1 MKFECIRDNLRQ
13 ALESVER
20 VATKQT
26 PLLILNSLILEAK
39 KNTLTI
45 KATNLDLGV
54 EYSLPVKVEKQGI
67 CAIQSGV
74 LVTFISNINSST
86 PLNFELI
93 GTQLHI
99 SSPRH
104 STSIKTTPFEDF
116 PRIPRVESKDIIG
129 TFHVSGTILTS
140 GIRSV
145 QSAAA
150 ITDIKPEIA
159 AIYMEHHTNELI
171 FVATDMFRLAE
182 KSIKLE
188 DKEKKGGDKKEVVG
202 EPLAILIPTSNAGE
216 TARSVESAGEM
227 KVSFSKTEVM
237 IESRELYIF
246 SRLVAGPYLNYK
258 QAIPTHVAPSILI
271 SKEELQGTLRAGSV
285 FTDAFHQVH
294 IRIIPDEKLC
304 EITSKNQDTGE
315 SVGTPEVRGSGESI
329 EGNFNARFIID
340 GLQAILGDTLELLF
354 AGKDKPM
361 LIQGYT
367 DHSLRY
373 IVAPLNRS

>member
-1 MKFECIRDNLRQ
+1 M
-13 ALESVER
+13 
-20 VATKQT
+20 
-26 PLLILNSLILEAK
+26 
-39 KNTLTI
+39 
-45 KATNLDLGV
+45 
-54 EYSLPVKVEKQGI
+54 
-67 CAIQSGV
+67 
-74 LVTFISNINSST
+74 
-86 PLNFELI
+86 
-93 GTQLHI
+93 
-99 SSPRH
+99 
-104 STSIKTTPFEDF
+104 
-116 PRIPRVESKDIIG
+116 
-129 TFHVSGTILTS
+129 
-140 GIRSV
+140 
-145 QSAAA
+145 
-150 ITDIKPEIA
+150 
-159 AIYMEHHTNELI
+159 
-171 FVATDMFRLAE
+171 
-182 KSIKLE
+182 
-188 DKEKKGGDKKEVVG
+188 
-202 EPLAILIPTSNAGE
+202 
-216 TARSVESAGEM
+216 
-227 KVSFSKTEVM
+227 SFSKTEVM

-258 QAIPTHVAPSILI
+258 QAIPTHVATSILI

-361 LIQGYT
+361 LIQGST